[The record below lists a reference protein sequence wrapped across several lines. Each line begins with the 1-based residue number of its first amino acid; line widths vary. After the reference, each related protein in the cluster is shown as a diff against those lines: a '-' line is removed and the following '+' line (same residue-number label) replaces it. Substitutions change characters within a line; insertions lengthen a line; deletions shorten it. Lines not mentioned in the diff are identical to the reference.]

1 MRSPIQKYVIDKVR
15 EKRQA
20 IGMSQEKLSI
30 ALGFE
35 SQGYISKIES
45 NSESYDDHYNIDHLN
60 EMAKIFNC
68 SSKDFFPE
76 DPL

>member
-1 MRSPIQKYVIDKVR
+1 MRSPIQQYIIDRVR

-20 IGMSQEKLSI
+20 KGMSQEKLSI

-45 NSESYDDHYNIDHLN
+45 QNYDDHYNIDHLN
-60 EMAKIFNC
+60 EIAKIFNC
-68 SSKDFFPE
+68 SSREFWPE
-76 DPL
+76 NPLRN

>member
-1 MRSPIQKYVIDKVR
+1 MRSPIQQYVIDRIR
-15 EKRQA
+15 EKRQV
-20 IGMSQEKLSI
+20 IGMSREKLSI

-45 NSESYDDHYNIDHLN
+45 NSENYHDHYNIEHLN

-68 SSKDFFPE
+68 SSREFWPE
-76 DPL
+76 KPL

>member
-1 MRSPIQKYVIDKVR
+1 MRSPIQQYIIDRVR

-45 NSESYDDHYNIDHLN
+45 TSYDDHYNIDHLN
-60 EMAKIFNC
+60 KIAKLFKC
-68 SSKDFFPE
+68 SPREFWPE
-76 DPL
+76 IPL

>member
-1 MRSPIQKYVIDKVR
+1 MRSPIQQYIIDRVR

-20 IGMSQEKLSI
+20 KGISQEKLSI

-45 NSESYDDHYNIDHLN
+45 QNYDDHYNIDHLN
-60 EMAKIFNC
+60 EIAKIFKC
-68 SSKDFFPE
+68 SPREFWPE
-76 DPL
+76 EPL

>member
-1 MRSPIQKYVIDKVR
+1 MRSPIQQYIIDRVC

-45 NSESYDDHYNIDHLN
+45 SIESYDDHYNIDHLN
-60 EMAKIFNC
+60 EIAKILKC
-68 SSKDFFPE
+68 SSREFWPE
-76 DPL
+76 KPL

>member
-1 MRSPIQKYVIDKVR
+1 MRSPIQQYIIDRVR

-20 IGMSQEKLSI
+20 KCMSQEKLSI

-45 NSESYDDHYNIDHLN
+45 QNYDDHYNIDHLN
-60 EMAKIFNC
+60 EIAKIFNC
-68 SSKDFFPE
+68 SSREFWPE
-76 DPL
+76 KPL